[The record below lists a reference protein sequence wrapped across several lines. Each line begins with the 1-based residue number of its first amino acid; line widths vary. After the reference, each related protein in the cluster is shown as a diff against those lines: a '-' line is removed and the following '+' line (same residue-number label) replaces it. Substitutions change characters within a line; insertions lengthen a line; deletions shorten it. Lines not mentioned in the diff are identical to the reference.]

1 MNDLSPAP
9 DSTMFRPASEAVA
22 QDWQRLAVYLA
33 DKGMQLD
40 MALAPRQFAGGFANL
55 NYLVLIDGREA
66 VLRRPPMGPLPPGA
80 YDMGREHRILSRLHE
95 QYPLAPRGLHH
106 CDDASVLG
114 AAFQLTEFRRG
125 ISVRDELPAAW
136 AAQSDIGIRLSKL
149 LVRTLAD
156 LHRVDPASVGL
167 DSLGK
172 PQGFLAR
179 AVDGW
184 RKRAALSFAI
194 SPAQLPLLDAVGRW
208 LGTNQAPDRA
218 VTLLH
223 NDFKLDNL
231 LLSAEDA
238 QPVALLDWDQ
248 GTRGDGLFDLAT
260 LLSYWTQD
268 DDPAELQAMRQ
279 MPTARPGFMTRLQV
293 IEAYAKA
300 SGRDLSEFR
309 FHLSLANLK
318 TAVIFQQL
326 YQRYHTGETLDLRY
340 AGFEGVA
347 AALLQR
353 AHDIAHHG
361 IR

>member
-1 MNDLSPAP
+1 MNAPSPATDHSP
-9 DSTMFRPASEAVA
+9 FKPAAEAVP
-22 QDWQRLAVYLA
+22 QDWPRLASYLA
-33 DKGMQLD
+33 GQGLQLD
-40 MALAPRQFAGGFANL
+40 TAATPRQFAGGFANL

-95 QYPLAPRGLHH
+95 QFPLAPRGLHH
-106 CDDASVLG
+106 CDDATVLG
-114 AAFQLTEFRRG
+114 APFQLTEFRRG
-125 ISVRDELPAAW
+125 LSVRDELPAAW
-136 AAQSDIGIRLSKL
+136 ATQAGIGARLSKL
-149 LVRTLAD
+149 LVQTLAE
-156 LHRVDPASVGL
+156 LHRVDPAAVGL

-172 PQGFLAR
+172 PEGFLGR

-184 RKRAALSFAI
+184 RKRAALAFAI
-194 SPAQLPLLDAVGRW
+194 SPAQQPLLDAVGAW
-208 LGTNQAPDRA
+208 LGANPVPDRD

-231 LLSAEDA
+231 LLSADGL

-260 LLSYWTQD
+260 LLSYWTQA

-279 MPTARPGFMTRLQV
+279 MPSAQPGFMTRREV
-293 IEAYAKA
+293 IEAYAQA

-326 YQRYHTGETLDLRY
+326 YQRYHSGETLDPRY

-353 AHDIAHHG
+353 AHDVAHHG
-361 IR
+361 IS

>member
-9 DSTMFRPASEAVA
+9 DSAVFKPAAESVP
-22 QDWQRLAVYLA
+22 QDWLRLARYLA
-33 DKGMQLD
+33 DHGMTLD
-40 MALAPRQFAGGFANL
+40 ASLQPRLFAGGFANL

-95 QYPLAPRGLHH
+95 QFPLAPRGLHH
-106 CDDASVLG
+106 CDDAEVLG
-114 AAFQLTEFRRG
+114 APFQLTEFRRG
-125 ISVRDELPAAW
+125 ISVRDELPPDW
-136 AAQSDIGIRLSKL
+136 AAQVDIGARLSKL
-149 LVRTLAD
+149 LIQTLAE
-156 LHRVDPASVGL
+156 LHRVDPATVGL
-167 DSLGK
+167 DTLGK

-179 AVDGW
+179 AMDGW

-194 SPAQLPLLDAVGRW
+194 SPAQLPLLDATGQW
-208 LGTNQAPDRA
+208 LATHLVPDRS
-218 VTLLH
+218 VNLLH

-231 LLSAEDA
+231 LLSADSA
-238 QPVALLDWDQ
+238 RPVALLDWDQ

-260 LLSYWTQD
+260 LLSYWTQAN
-268 DDPAELQAMRQ
+268 DPPELQAMRQ
-279 MPTARPGFMTRLQV
+279 MPTTRPGFPRRSEV
-293 IEAYAKA
+293 IEAYAQT

-326 YQRYHTGETLDLRY
+326 YQRYHTGETRDTRY
-340 AGFEGVA
+340 AGFEAVA

-353 AHDIAHHG
+353 AHDVAHHG
-361 IR
+361 LS